1 MESRFPKDIDQW
13 KALKGWWSNVSDQE
27 CASLCDEA
35 IEVLTTSGHYILLTA
50 SDYEAIS
57 WAEGR
62 TTNYSIV
69 RSLSEAQNLGQESR
83 SLVVRLDCWKGIDPV
98 IKNEVELFVKR
109 ASGLIR
115 NLHWTIKKSRSN
127 PWRRRPRIKLIVRIY
142 RFLVGDSPSRASSGH
157 NICSVLFIGS

>member
-1 MESRFPKDIDQW
+1 MKQSKC
-13 KALKGWWSNVSDQE
+13 S
-27 CASLCDEA
+27 
-35 IEVLTTSGHYILLTA
+35 TTSGHYILLTA

-98 IKNEVELFVKR
+98 IKNEVELFVKESKWTDPQL
-109 ASGLIR
+109 ALDYKKVSDLTHGEGGPGL
-115 NLHWTIKKSRSN
+115 S
-127 PWRRRPRIKLIVRIY
+127 
-142 RFLVGDSPSRASSGH
+142 
-157 NICSVLFIGS
+157 